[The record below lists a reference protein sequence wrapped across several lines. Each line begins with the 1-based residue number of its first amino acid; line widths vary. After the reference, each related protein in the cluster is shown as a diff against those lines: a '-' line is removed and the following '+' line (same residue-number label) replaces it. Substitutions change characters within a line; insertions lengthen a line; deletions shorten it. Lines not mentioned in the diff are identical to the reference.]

1 MDLAAPAPRFGN
13 ALLALTAAATIA
25 VAPVAAAALGPAGS
39 GSAAHSVPVYV
50 LARLAHDIGHND
62 WAFQGQAD
70 GRTAWVIAY
79 AGLALFWLAVALWVR
94 HRSRGAAEGAPGAV
108 PAGLWWRV
116 LLAALG
122 AEAAAG
128 CLTIGAGLLAA
139 WSSWTPDALV
149 LHAADLCSPWWSCVA
164 AGLVVARAEHSWR
177 VLRAVLGYGLLLAVV
192 LAVPL
197 PLPDLVRVLV
207 LAVPAA
213 LPALLK
219 PEALVAGSVE
229 APAATP
235 GSPDAAAAG

>member
-50 LARLAHDIGHND
+50 LARLAHDIGHDD
-62 WAFQGQAD
+62 WAFQGRAD
-70 GRTAWVIAY
+70 GRAAWVIAY

-94 HRSRGAAEGAPGAV
+94 ARARRAAGAAERAD
-108 PAGLWWRV
+108 GLWWRV
-116 LLAALG
+116 LLAAFG
-122 AEAAAG
+122 AELLAG
-128 CLTIGAGLLAA
+128 CLAVGAGLLAA
-139 WSSWTPDALV
+139 WNSWSPDAFV

-164 AGLVVARAEHSWR
+164 AGLVVARAERSRRALW
-177 VLRAVLGYGLLLAVV
+177 AVLGYGLLLAVV
-192 LAVPL
+192 LLVPL
-197 PLPDLVRVLV
+197 PVPDLISTLL

-213 LPALLK
+213 LPALLR
-219 PEALVAGSVE
+219 PA
-229 APAATP
+229 APVATP